1 MTEPAPTPG
10 PQGTAAAPP
19 SAWSHAVALA
29 VGTSVANVL
38 GYGFNAIMSRQ
49 LGVSGYGELGSLLAV
64 IAVASVPG
72 TALQAV
78 IARRL
83 SAGQLRAHVL
93 QSTALLSV
101 AVGAATLLIA
111 PALKAFLAIGSYTPL
126 FWVAVS
132 LVPTT
137 IAFGWQGLLQG
148 SGRYRGL
155 GVLVVAIQLARVL
168 GAVLAVATGTGTSMA
183 LAGGTLFTVVLVAA
197 TAPWVMGVAGPA
209 ARGRRAM
216 LMDVARD
223 ISPILGVLVL
233 SNLDLLLARHY
244 LPEHDSGLYA
254 AGNLVTRAAFWG
266 PAFIVLMSYPQLA
279 VPERRS
285 GALRRGV
292 RLLAI
297 VSVIGIIG
305 SILAAGLVPVVLG
318 QAYEAITDD
327 VWLFALNGLAL
338 VGVQFAV
345 FAGLAVGD
353 RRVGR
358 LVWLAIVA
366 EWVIVSRLT
375 HGSITQIIGT
385 AVGCSL
391 TLLVAAA
398 AVEIRRARRG
408 R

>member
-1 MTEPAPTPG
+1 MTEPAPTSG
-10 PQGTAAAPP
+10 PKDTAAAPS

-29 VGTSVANVL
+29 LGTTVANVL

-64 IAVASVPG
+64 ILVASVPG

-83 SAGQLRAHVL
+83 SAGQLRTHVW
-93 QSTALLSV
+93 QITALLAV
-101 AVGAATLLIA
+101 AVGAATLLIS
-111 PALKAFLAIGSYTPL
+111 PALKAFLVIGSYAPL
-126 FWVAVS
+126 FWAAMS
-132 LVPTT
+132 LIPTT
-137 IAFGWQGLLQG
+137 IVFGWQGLLQG

-155 GVLVVAIQLARVL
+155 GVMVVAIQVARVL
-168 GAVLAVATGTGTSMA
+168 GAVLAVATGTGTSVA
-183 LAGGTLFTVVLVAA
+183 LAGGAFFTAVLVAV
-197 TAPWVMGVAGPA
+197 TAPWVLSVAGTA
-209 ARGRRAM
+209 TRGRRAM

-285 GALRRGV
+285 EALRRGV

-305 SILAAGLVPVVLG
+305 SIVAAGLVPIVLG
-318 QAYEAITDD
+318 QAYEGITDD

-338 VGVQFAV
+338 VGVQFAA

-366 EWVIVSRLT
+366 ECVVVATLT

-385 AVGCSL
+385 AVACSL
-391 TLLVAAA
+391 TLLVASA

-408 R
+408 P

>member
-10 PQGTAAAPP
+10 PKDTAAAPS

-29 VGTSVANVL
+29 IGTSVANVL

-64 IAVASVPG
+64 IVVASVPG

-83 SAGQLRAHVL
+83 SAGHLRAHVL
-93 QSTALLSV
+93 QATALLSV
-101 AVGAATLLIA
+101 AVGAATLLIS
-111 PALKAFLAIGSYTPL
+111 PALKAFLAIGSYAPL
-126 FWVAVS
+126 FWAALS

-155 GVLVVAIQLARVL
+155 GVLIVAIQLARVL

-183 LAGGTLFTVVLVAA
+183 LAGGTLFTAVLVAA
-197 TAPWVMGVAGPA
+197 TAPWVLRVAEPA

-279 VPERRS
+279 VPEKRS
-285 GALRRGV
+285 EALRRGV

-318 QAYEAITDD
+318 QAYDAITDD

-358 LVWLAIVA
+358 LVWIAIVA

>member
-1 MTEPAPTPG
+1 
-10 PQGTAAAPP
+10 
-19 SAWSHAVALA
+19 VALA
-29 VGTSVANVL
+29 VATSVANVL
-38 GYGFNAIMSRQ
+38 GYGFNAIMSRT

-64 IAVASVPG
+64 IVVASVPG

-83 SAGQLRAHVL
+83 SAGQLRAHVW
-93 QSTALLSV
+93 QTTALLSV
-101 AVGAATLLIA
+101 AVGVATLLVS
-111 PALKAFLAIGSYTPL
+111 PALKAFLAIHSYAPL
-126 FWVAVS
+126 FWAAVS
-132 LVPTT
+132 LIPTT

-155 GVLVVAIQLARVL
+155 GVMVIAIQLARVL
-168 GAVLAVATGTGTSMA
+168 GAVVAAATGTGISVA
-183 LAGGTLFTVVLVAA
+183 LAGGALFTAVLVAA
-197 TAPWVMGVAGPA
+197 TAPWVLRVAGTA
-209 ARGRRAM
+209 TRGRRAM

-266 PAFIVLMSYPQLA
+266 PAFIVLMSYPLLA
-279 VPERRS
+279 VPEQRAD
-285 GALRRGV
+285 ALRRGV

-297 VSVIGIIG
+297 VSAIGIIA
-305 SILAAGLVPVVLG
+305 SILAARLVPVVLG
-318 QAYEAITDD
+318 QAYDAITDD

-358 LVWLAIVA
+358 LVWLAIAV
-366 EWVIVSRLT
+366 EWVIVATLT

-408 R
+408 P

>member
-1 MTEPAPTPG
+1 MTEPAHTSG
-10 PQGTAAAPP
+10 REGTAAAPS

-64 IAVASVPG
+64 IVVASVPG

-83 SAGQLRAHVL
+83 SAGQLRAHVG
-93 QSTALLSV
+93 QTTALLSL
-101 AVGAATLLIA
+101 AVGAATLLIS

-126 FWVAVS
+126 FWTAVS

-148 SGRYRGL
+148 SGRYRSL
-155 GVLVVAIQLARVL
+155 GVLIVAIQLARVL
-168 GAVLAVATGTGTSMA
+168 GALLAVATDTGTSMA
-183 LAGGTLFTVVLVAA
+183 LAGGTLFTAVLVAV
-197 TAPWVMGVAGPA
+197 TAPSVLAVAGTA
-209 ARGRRAM
+209 TRGRRAM

-244 LPEHDSGLYA
+244 LPEYDSGLYA

-279 VPERRS
+279 VPEKRPE
-285 GALRRGV
+285 ALRRGV
-292 RLLAI
+292 RLLVI

-327 VWLFALNGLAL
+327 VWLFALNGFAL

-345 FAGLAVGD
+345 FAGLAVAD

-358 LVWLAIVA
+358 LVWLAIVV
-366 EWVIVSRLT
+366 ECVIVGALT

-391 TLLVAAA
+391 TLLAASA
-398 AVEIRRARRG
+398 TVEIRRARRG